1 MSLVIVGIGVILLL
15 VLMIPC
21 KLNGFISLILVS
33 LVVGVLEGMPLGNV
47 TKSMYKGIGGQLN
60 SLILIL
66 AFGAML
72 GKLMSDCGAGQR
84 IATTLINK
92 FGMKRVQWA
101 MLVTSIIVG
110 ITMFFEAAFILLIP
124 IIYSIV
130 KETKLPL
137 IYVGFPAVV
146 ALSVTHSFLPPHPG
160 PTLVASAFKAS
171 VGGTLLLGLILAIPG
186 AIIAG
191 ILFSKTSIVK
201 NAKTHIPEGLT
212 TSKLFTD
219 EEMPSFGKSLFTAIV
234 PVILIAISE
243 FSGMFLPKGSSLLKY
258 IKFFGDAPIALMIT
272 VIIAMFTF
280 GFGCNRSLD
289 DITKSMSESVKAI
302 AMIILIIGAGG
313 AFKQVLV
320 DSGVGNTIV
329 SITKGLNFSPIVL
342 AWFIAAILRTALGSA
357 TVAVTAAAGL
367 VMPLAA
373 SSGVNTSLM
382 VLAVTTGSIF
392 ASHVNDPGFWMY
404 KEYFGL
410 SVADAI
416 KTRTSYTCILSVIGL
431 IGVLI
436 LNIFVH

>member
-15 VLMIPC
+15 ILMIPC

-33 LVVGVLEGMPLGNV
+33 LVVGVLEGMPLEKV
-47 TKSMYKGIGGQLN
+47 TEAMYKGIGSQLN

-84 IATTLINK
+84 IATTLIKK
-92 FGMKRVQWA
+92 FGMKKVQWA
-101 MLVTSIIVG
+101 MLVTSLIVG

-124 IIYSIV
+124 IIYSVV

-137 IYVGFPAVV
+137 IYIGYPAVV

-160 PTLVASAFKAS
+160 PTLVTSAYGTS
-171 VGGTLLLGLILAIPG
+171 VGRTLLLGLIIAIPG
-186 AIIAG
+186 AIIVG
-191 ILFSKTSIVK
+191 ILFSKTKFIRD
-201 NAKTHIPEGLT
+201 AKTNIPEGLT

-219 EEMPSFGKSLFTAIV
+219 EEMPSFGKSVFTALV
-234 PVILIAISE
+234 PVVLIAIAE
-243 FSGMFLPKGSSLLKY
+243 FSGLLFPKDASILKY

-272 VIIAMFTF
+272 AIIAIFTF
-280 GFGCNRSLD
+280 GFGCNRKLD
-289 DITKSMSESVKAI
+289 EIAKSMSESVKAI

-320 DSGVGNTIV
+320 SSGVGDTIV
-329 SITKGLNFSPIVL
+329 SMTKGLNLSPIIL
-342 AWFIAAILRTALGSA
+342 AWFIAAVLRTALGSA

-367 VMPLAA
+367 IVPLVTV
-373 SSGVNTSLM
+373 SGVNPSLM
-382 VLAVTTGSIF
+382 VLATTTGSIF

-416 KTRTSYTCILSVIGL
+416 KTRTSYTCLLSVIGL
-431 IGVLI
+431 VGVLI